1 MLKQTIMLNIFLGLG
16 YSDEPRLRNT
26 KSIVFLQKQGKIVAI
41 TKNGVARDPTKI
53 ERGKL

>member
-1 MLKQTIMLNIFLGLG
+1 MLNIFLGLG